1 MCAGKL
7 SQVSLQN
14 PNAIDEETLVLYGP
28 APQTHG
34 ELDDQEDWAIGS
46 TLRSRFD
53 RKESDVMAVDDK
65 KVQG

>member
-1 MCAGKL
+1 MTNIK

-14 PNAIDEETLVLYGP
+14 HNAIDETLVLYGP

-53 RKESDVMAVDDK
+53 GKESDVMAVDAK

>member
-1 MCAGKL
+1 MRRPGSEDPHRRQRKFC
-7 SQVSLQN
+7 
-14 PNAIDEETLVLYGP
+14 
-28 APQTHG
+28 PQAHG
-34 ELDDQEDWAIGS
+34 ELNDQEDWAIGS

>member
-1 MCAGKL
+1 MTNIK

-14 PNAIDEETLVLYGP
+14 RNAIDEETLVLYET
-28 APQTHG
+28 APQIHG
-34 ELDDQEDWAIGS
+34 ELDDEEDWAIGS